1 MMRAV
6 VLRSGRLEVD
16 ELPDPVPDEG
26 QLLVRPLACG
36 ICGSD
41 LHAAQLAAKNPDSA
55 PYAGGVGPRVM
66 GHEFSA
72 EVLAVGPEV
81 TGFSTGDVVVSLAA
95 GGYADRA
102 LVSAGASF
110 KVPAGLD
117 PKHAA
122 FTEPMAVG
130 EHAVNLAGVAPGDAA
145 LVYGCGPIG
154 LACIA
159 SLTRRGIGPVVASDF
174 SPKRREVAEK
184 LGATVVVDP
193 RAEPAIEAWRR
204 VDGSQ
209 PLHLFEAVG
218 VPGMIDQAMSD
229 APRRSRLTVVGAC
242 MEPDTIHPLTA
253 LGKELSLQFCFAYD
267 FAEVADT
274 LRAIAEGEIDVASLI
289 TGSVGLDE
297 VAWAFET
304 LANPGDHVKLLVVP

>member
-6 VLRSGRLEVD
+6 VLRGGQLELD
-16 ELPDPVPDEG
+16 EWPDPVPGHG

-41 LHAAQLAAKNPDSA
+41 LHAAQLAARNVDLAGSA
-55 PYAGGVGPRVM
+55 GAPGPRVM

-81 TGFSTGDVVVSLAA
+81 TGFTVGDVVVSLAA

-102 LVSAGASF
+102 LVVAAASF

-117 PKHAA
+117 PRHAA

-130 EHAVNLAGVAPGDAA
+130 EHAVNLSGIAPGEAA
-145 LVYGCGPIG
+145 VVYGCGPIG

-159 SLTRRGIGPVVASDF
+159 SLSRRGIGPVVAADF
-174 SPKRREVAEK
+174 SPKRREVAGR

-193 RAEPAIEAWRR
+193 RAEPAIEAWQR

-209 PLHLFEAVG
+209 RLHLFEAVG

-229 APRRSRLTVVGAC
+229 APRRSQITVVGAC
-242 MEPDTIHPLTA
+242 MEPDTIHPLTG
-253 LGKELSLQFCFAYD
+253 LRKELSLQFCFAYD
-267 FAEVADT
+267 FQEVADT
-274 LRAIAEGEIDVASLI
+274 LEAIAAGEIDVAPLI

-297 VAWAFET
+297 VAWAFDV
-304 LANPGDHVKLLVVP
+304 LAHPGDHVKLLVVP

>member
-6 VLRSGRLEVD
+6 VLRSGKLEV
-16 ELPDPVPDEG
+16 EEGPDPVPDRG

-41 LHAAQLAAKNPDSA
+41 LHAAQLAARNVEITG
-55 PYAGGVGPRVM
+55 YAEAAGPRVM

-72 EVLAVGPEV
+72 EVLAVGPDV
-81 TGFSTGDVVVSLAA
+81 AGFTAGDVVVSLAA

-102 LVSAGASF
+102 LVSAAASF

-117 PKHAA
+117 PQHAA

-130 EHAVNLAGVAPGDAA
+130 EHAVNLSAIKPGEAA
-145 LVYGCGPIG
+145 VVYGCGPIG

-159 SLTRRGIGPVVASDF
+159 SLARRGIGPVIAADF
-174 SPKRREVAEK
+174 SPKRREVAARM
-184 LGATVVVDP
+184 GATEVVDP

-204 VDGSQ
+204 VDGAQ
-209 PLHLFEAVG
+209 RLHLFEAVG
-218 VPGMIDQAMSD
+218 VPGMIDQAMAD
-229 APRRSRLTVVGAC
+229 APRRSPITVVGAC
-242 MEPDTIHPLTA
+242 LEPDTIHPLTG
-253 LGKELSLQFCFAYD
+253 LSKELSIQFCFAYD
-267 FAEVADT
+267 LDEVADT
-274 LRAIAEGEIDVASLI
+274 LQAISAGEIDVAPLI

-297 VAWAFET
+297 VAWAFDV

>member
-1 MMRAV
+1 M
-6 VLRSGRLEVD
+6 
-16 ELPDPVPDEG
+16 
-26 QLLVRPLACG
+26 
-36 ICGSD
+36 
-41 LHAAQLAAKNPDSA
+41 
-55 PYAGGVGPRVM
+55 
-66 GHEFSA
+66 
-72 EVLAVGPEV
+72 
-81 TGFSTGDVVVSLAA
+81 VVSLAA

-117 PKHAA
+117 PKLAA

-130 EHAVNLAGVAPGDAA
+130 EHAVNLAGAAPGDAA

-159 SLTRRGIGPVVASDF
+159 SLTRRGIGPVVAADF

-229 APRRSRLTVVGAC
+229 APRRSRVTVVGAC
-242 MEPDTIHPLTA
+242 MEPDTIHPLAA
-253 LGKELSLQFCFAYD
+253 LSKELSLQFCFAYD
-267 FAEVADT
+267 FAEKWPT
-274 LRAIAEGEIDVASLI
+274 RCGAIAAGEKMMLASLI
-289 TGSVGLDE
+289 HTGSVGLDGGRLG
-297 VAWAFET
+297 VRDH
-304 LANPGDHVKLLVVP
+304 LADPGEHVKLLVVP

>member
-16 ELPDPVPDEG
+16 ELADPVPGQG

-41 LHAAQLAAKNPDSA
+41 LHAAQLAAKNVEMA
-55 PYAGGVGPRVM
+55 PAVAGAGPRVM

-81 TGFSTGDVVVSLAA
+81 TGFSAGDVVVALAA
-95 GGYADRA
+95 GGYAERA
-102 LVSAGASF
+102 VVSAAASF

-117 PKHAA
+117 PRHAA

-130 EHAVNLAGVAPGDAA
+130 EHAVNLAGIGTGEAA

-174 SPKRREVAEK
+174 SPTRREAAAK

-193 RAEPAIEAWRR
+193 REEPVIEAWQR
-204 VDGSQ
+204 VDGAQ
-209 PLHLFEAVG
+209 RLHLFEAVG
-218 VPGMIDQAMSD
+218 VPGMIDQAMND
-229 APRRSRLTVVGAC
+229 APRRSRITVVGAC
-242 MEPDTIHPLTA
+242 LEPDTIHPLTG
-253 LGKELSLQFCFAYD
+253 LGKELSLQFCFAYEL
-267 FAEVADT
+267 AEVAET
-274 LRAIAEGEIDVASLI
+274 LQAIAAGEIDVAPLI

-297 VAWAFET
+297 VASAFEI

>member
-1 MMRAV
+1 MRAV
-6 VLRSGRLEVD
+6 VLRSGKLEVD
-16 ELPDPVPDEG
+16 EWPDPAPDEG

-41 LHAAQLAAKNPDSA
+41 LHAAQLAAKNPGTA
-55 PYAGGVGPRVM
+55 PPAGLGPRVM

-72 EVLAVGPEV
+72 EVLAVGPGV
-81 TGFSTGDVVVSLAA
+81 TGFAPGDVVVSLAA

-102 LVSAGASF
+102 VVRAGASF

-117 PKHAA
+117 PRHAA

-130 EHAVNLAGVAPGDAA
+130 EHAVNLAGIEPGHAA

-159 SLTRRGIGPVVASDF
+159 SLTRRGIGPVVAADF

-193 RAEPAIEAWRR
+193 RDEPAIEAWRR

-209 PLHLFEAVG
+209 VLHLFEAVG
-218 VPGMIDQAMSD
+218 VPGMIDQAMND
-229 APRRSRLTVVGAC
+229 APRGTRITVVGAC

-253 LGKELSLQFCFAYD
+253 LSKELSLQFCFAYSL
-267 FAEVADT
+267 AEVADT
-274 LRAIAEGEIDVASLI
+274 LQAIAAGEIDVASLI
-289 TGSVGLDE
+289 TGAVGLDE

-304 LANPGDHVKLLVVP
+304 LAHPGDHVKLLVVP